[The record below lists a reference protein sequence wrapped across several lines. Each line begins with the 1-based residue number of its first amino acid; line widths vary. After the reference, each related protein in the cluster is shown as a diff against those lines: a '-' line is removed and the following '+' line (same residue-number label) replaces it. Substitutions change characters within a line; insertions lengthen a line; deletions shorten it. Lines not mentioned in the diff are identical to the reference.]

1 MLEVKKLRE
10 HPAILDEAARWFSQR
25 WGIPAAEYRASMAAC
40 SQCASAVP
48 QWYVVLDGQGE
59 IIAGAGVIEN
69 DFHDRPD
76 LRPNLCA
83 LYVEERF
90 RGRGLAG
97 HLLSAIRADMAGLG
111 VERLYLVTDHVGFYE
126 RYGWQFL
133 TTVRDDSGLEERM
146 YTIATAEWTL

>member
-25 WGIPAAEYRASMAAC
+25 WRIPAAEYRASMAAC

-83 LYVEERF
+83 L
-90 RGRGLAG
+90 
-97 HLLSAIRADMAGLG
+97 
-111 VERLYLVTDHVGFYE
+111 
-126 RYGWQFL
+126 
-133 TTVRDDSGLEERM
+133 
-146 YTIATAEWTL
+146 

>member
-1 MLEVKKLRE
+1 M
-10 HPAILDEAARWFSQR
+10 
-25 WGIPAAEYRASMAAC
+25 
-40 SQCASAVP
+40 
-48 QWYVVLDGQGE
+48 
-59 IIAGAGVIEN
+59 
-69 DFHDRPD
+69 
-76 LRPNLCA
+76 
-83 LYVEERF
+83 EERF

-146 YTIATAEWTL
+146 YTIAAAEGTI